1 MRRSYVSA
9 GIISFTVGAV
19 IIALIV
25 FAFLQALKMPA
36 GSFLDWLI
44 GIGTFAWLM
53 TVVVVP
59 WDVYFESSEVIAE
72 AKLSEQAKIEFDKNQ
87 LPYVRRLQSVSLLVA
102 IVLHLLSAAG
112 LYWLAVSGVSVVGY
126 FGAGAALLLTLLRP
140 AIRTY
145 EYISTRL
152 AMIRSQIKYPRQDVN
167 KLIAEVDYL
176 LAFGK
181 DLKFDL
187 DTQEPDSWRN
197 RIEKLLNDLHNWH
210 NEIEKNLENYK
221 ADQRNN
227 WDKMNRETRQM
238 FEKIRE
244 DNEREYE
251 KIADEH
257 KQSLVKLS
265 RDGKFVDNFVENLA
279 EIVRFIKKA

>member
-9 GIISFTVGAV
+9 GIISFTVGTI

-59 WDVYFESSEVIAE
+59 WDIYFESSEVIAE
-72 AKLSEQAKIEFDKNQ
+72 AKLSEQAKIDFDKNQ
-87 LPYVRRLQSVSLLVA
+87 LPYVRRLQRVSLIVA
-102 IVLHLLSAAG
+102 IILHLISAAG

-145 EYISTRL
+145 EYISVRL
-152 AMIRSQIKYPRQDVN
+152 AAIREQIKYPRQDVN
-167 KLIAEVDYL
+167 KLISEVEYL
-176 LAFGK
+176 LALNK

-197 RIEKLLNDLHNWH
+197 RVERLLTDLRDSY
-210 NEIEKNLENYK
+210 NEIENDLTHYK

-227 WDKMNRETRQM
+227 WDKMTRETRQM
-238 FEKIRE
+238 FEKMRE
-244 DNEREYE
+244 DNSREYQ
-251 KIADEH
+251 KIADEN
-257 KQSLVKLS
+257 KQNLVKLS